1 MCNVVL
7 AVTVEMNRSLAW
19 QLSVLVKISV
29 TLWSCVVIVSG
40 LAHAVPAAAKATK
53 AASMNAT
60 MMRLTTP
67 LLSSVFLSFRSE
79 VSRDV
84 SGRRRKTHTP
94 TTIPSSP
101 CLFREI
107 EGSRLHHWLPT
118 PLGAHL
124 LCTTRFRASACCWEV
139 AYQDCKVWHI
149 TQTAY

>member
-67 LLSSVFLSFRSE
+67 LLSAVFLSFRSE

-84 SGRRRKTHTP
+84 SGRRRKTHTDHDP
-94 TTIPSSP
+94 
-101 CLFREI
+101 F
-107 EGSRLHHWLPT
+107 LP
-118 PLGAHL
+118 L
-124 LCTTRFRASACCWEV
+124 SV
-139 AYQDCKVWHI
+139 
-149 TQTAY
+149 